1 MRFTLLLPGALAALV
16 LVARPL
22 ASQKPL
28 PAIPVARG
36 EFAIRVQYPKAGSVL
51 DIADSTFLFGS
62 VGDGRARLTVDGVP
76 VTVAPNGAWL
86 AWVAVPA
93 DSAVVLRLEARLGG
107 RTLTSELPLVRAGWF
122 RPAGAWVA
130 AASMQ
135 PTGSLWLPP
144 GEALPL
150 KFRAAPGAAVRLLLP
165 DGSVLPFAAGPG
177 AAPVPA
183 RVSAFERGDPNLQR
197 RPASQ
202 QYQAELTVATVHSL
216 AGWLVDPAAGET
228 PLPRLEV
235 VLGNDT
241 TRLAWPLTVR
251 RTAESPRM
259 VRLADAPSESKS
271 ADRTIIG
278 RNLPGGSYHW
288 FFPAGTIASADARH
302 DDLVRLKL
310 GDGAIAWVPRA
321 EVVPLDASV
330 AADRVVMG
338 SLTMTP
344 TPAGARLRVPLSHP
358 VPHQVSATATGFT
371 ITLFGV
377 SADADWTRYPVG
389 SSFVKW
395 LGWRQVAAD
404 RLELD
409 LTFDQPL
416 WGWRVTADRGDLVFE
431 FRKPPR
437 VDLARP
443 LRGRVIVLDPG
454 HPPLGACG
462 PTALCEP
469 EVTLVVAR
477 LAAERLRAA
486 GARVTLTR
494 SDAGPVGLWSRV
506 ALADSLGAELLVSIH
521 LNAFPDGINP
531 FVNNGSSTFF
541 QHPQAIGL
549 AQLVQRQLV
558 SRLGLRDLGIAR
570 GDLALVRPTWYPAI
584 LTEGL
589 FLMVPAQ
596 EAAMRTPVG
605 RRRYADAIVA
615 GVRDFLA
622 KVPLSMAES
631 PKRPP
636 LVPSPE
642 RRESP

>member
-1 MRFTLLLPGALAALV
+1 MRFTILLRALSTALLLTAKPLAA
-16 LVARPL
+16 
-22 ASQKPL
+22 QKPL
-28 PAIPVARG
+28 PPIPSARG

-62 VGDGRARLTVDGVP
+62 VGDGRAQLTVDGVP
-76 VTVAPNGAWL
+76 VSVAPNGAWL
-86 AWVAVPA
+86 AWVAIPA
-93 DSAVVLRLEARLGG
+93 DSAVLVRLEARLDG
-107 RTLTSELPLVRAGWF
+107 RTLTSELPLVRAAWF
-122 RPAGAWVA
+122 RATGAWVA

-135 PTGSLWLPP
+135 PTGRLWLPP

-150 KFRAAPGAAVRLLLP
+150 RVRAVPGATVRLLLA
-165 DGSVLPFAAGPG
+165 DGSALAFAPGPA

-183 RVSAFERGDPNLQR
+183 RVLAFERGDQNHQR

-202 QYQAELTVATVHSL
+202 SYQADLSVATAGSL
-216 AGWLVDPAAGET
+216 ADWLDDPAVSE
-228 PLPRLEV
+228 PRVPQLEV
-235 VLGNDT
+235 VLAGDT
-241 TRLAWPLTVR
+241 TRLPWPITVR
-251 RTAESPRM
+251 RDGVAPRM
-259 VRLADAPSESKS
+259 VQLEDAPSEPRD
-271 ADRTIIG
+271 ADRVVIG
-278 RNLPGGSYHW
+278 RNLPGGTYHW
-288 FFPAGTIASADARH
+288 FFPAGTIAMADARQN
-302 DDLVRLKL
+302 DLVRLQL

-321 EVVPLDASV
+321 EVMRLGANAASE
-330 AADRVVMG
+330 RVVMG

-344 TPAGARLRVPLSHP
+344 TASGARLRVPLSHP
-358 VPHQVSATATGFT
+358 VPHQVSASATGFT

-389 SSFVKW
+389 TSFVKW

-416 WGWRVTADRGDLVFE
+416 WGWRVTVDRGDLVFE
-431 FRKPPR
+431 FRKPPA

-454 HPPLGACG
+454 HPPGGACG

-469 EVTLVVAR
+469 EVTLAVAQ

-494 SDAGPVGLWSRV
+494 TDAGPVGLWPRV
-506 ALADSLGAELLVSIH
+506 ARADSLGAEVLISIH
-521 LNAFPDGINP
+521 LNAFPDGSNP

-558 SRLGLRDLGIAR
+558 TRLGLRDLGVAR

-596 EAAMRTPVG
+596 EAAMRTLEG

-615 GVRDFLA
+615 GVREFLA
-622 KVPLSMAES
+622 KVALSTAGR

-636 LVPSPE
+636 TVSSSD